1 MKIGHLP
8 PSKVDNTTPQS
19 ETEKISKTKVRD
31 KQVKTE
37 FVSVDFSDTSKIIKK
52 AIEKS
57 KELPEIRKDKVDA
70 IKAKL
75 KNSSYSVT
83 PEQIAE
89 KMLEEIMEEIHYSRK

>member
-1 MKIGHLP
+1 M
-8 PSKVDNTTPQS
+8 DNTTPQS

-75 KNSSYSVT
+75 KNNSYSVT
-83 PEQIAE
+83 PERIAE